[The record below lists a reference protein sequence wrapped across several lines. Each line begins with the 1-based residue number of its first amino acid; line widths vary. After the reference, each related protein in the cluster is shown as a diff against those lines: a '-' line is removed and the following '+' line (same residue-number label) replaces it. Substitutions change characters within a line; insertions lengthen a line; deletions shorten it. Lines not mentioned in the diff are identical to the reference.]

1 MGFLQAQECH
11 YLKFPPKFLVRN
23 PTLERLGSNE
33 ARTPSAQGVH
43 GSAMCEA
50 PRSPTLAVRTEDRG
64 FQRIVHRFKSQ
75 DGLEKRV
82 KILEAKLAG
91 GSRLVKVGKEGC
103 GRSGVS
109 PAWADWEEV

>member
-1 MGFLQAQECH
+1 M
-11 YLKFPPKFLVRN
+11 
-23 PTLERLGSNE
+23 
-33 ARTPSAQGVH
+33 
-43 GSAMCEA
+43 
-50 PRSPTLAVRTEDRG
+50 RTEDRG

-103 GRSGVS
+103 GCSGVS
-109 PAWADWEEV
+109 PAWADREDGRGISTVAMQPSTVHLGFGACAP